1 MAALVRIPQKEG
13 MIERTAN
20 FDGGLEFQEDGLGD
34 EDFSRLHAEAANF
47 LGSQLH
53 LLARSASSDLQESFD
68 NAIYI
73 NVSHFRSLFL
83 MWRQRR
89 MRRN

>member
-1 MAALVRIPQKEG
+1 

-73 NVSHFRSLFL
+73 NVSHFRSLSF
-83 MWRQRR
+83 
-89 MRRN
+89 